1 MTVADNSG
9 AKIRSS
15 GRNAENTSEVKS
27 EEEKPAAAVNGNDN
41 GGSAEKNKQKM
52 LIELSSVENGG
63 NGEILKKEM
72 SDLAEMLSK
81 LNPTA
86 EEFRPPSI
94 PNNQNLK
101 ENRFSGNGKKK
112 SNDKRSQGKRML
124 NKKTDIIQ
132 EDDAIRN
139 TVYVTGFDHQVT
151 EELLAGL
158 FLSCGP
164 IVDCRI
170 CSDHISALRFAFV
183 EFYNEDD
190 AKAALNL
197 SGTILGFYP
206 LKVLPSKTAIAPVNP
221 TYLPNSEVERE
232 MCLRTV
238 YCTNI
243 HKKVTKT
250 GVKLFFEFLCGK
262 VQRLRLLKDSN
273 HPTNSAFIEFTTAA
287 SAIAALNC
295 SGAILGL
302 FPIRVATSKT
312 PIRRRAPHPAT
323 H

>member
-1 MTVADNSG
+1 MAVAENSG
-9 AKIRSS
+9 AKIGSS
-15 GRNAENTSEVKS
+15 GGNVENTTKGKS
-27 EEEKPAAAVNGNDN
+27 GEEKPAAADGNGDL
-41 GGSAEKNKQKM
+41 AEKNQQQI
-52 LIELSSVENGG
+52 LNELSNVENGG

-81 LNPTA
+81 LNPMA
-86 EEFRPPSI
+86 EEFRPPSLA
-94 PNNQNLK
+94 NNQKLK
-101 ENRFSGNGKKK
+101 QNPFSETGKKRK
-112 SNDKRSQGKRML
+112 L
-124 NKKTDIIQ
+124 NKKTGVH
-132 EDDAIRN
+132 ERDDAIRN
-139 TVYVTGFDHQVT
+139 TVYVTDVDHQVT

-183 EFYNEDD
+183 EFYNEED

-221 TYLPNSEVERE
+221 TYLPKSADERE

-243 HKKVTKT
+243 HKKVTKA
-250 GVKLFFEFLCGK
+250 GVKLFFESFCGE
-262 VQRLRLLKDSN
+262 VQRLRILKDSH
-273 HPTNSAFIEFTTAA
+273 HPTHSAFVEFTTAA
-287 SAIAALNC
+287 SAIVALNC
-295 SGAILGL
+295 SGIVLGL
-302 FPIRVATSKT
+302 LPIRVAPSKT
-312 PIRRRAPHPAT
+312 PVRRRAPRPAT